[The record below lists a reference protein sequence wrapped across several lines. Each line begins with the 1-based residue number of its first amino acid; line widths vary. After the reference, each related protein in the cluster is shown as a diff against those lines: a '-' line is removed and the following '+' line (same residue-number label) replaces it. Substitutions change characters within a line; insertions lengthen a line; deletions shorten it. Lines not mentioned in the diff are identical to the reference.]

1 MFAGSTFKEQRDASR
16 ARIEFGEIVQ
26 ILDNSPAIHLFRIAQ
41 EALNNAIKHGHAKT
55 VVIALESSDG
65 VISLR
70 VSDDAHWIR
79 SNPVRI
85 ERDGIKYYAQSR
97 ANDRRSIG
105 GPAEL
110 SLGHDSCLHY

>member
-55 VVIALESSDG
+55 VVHRTG
-65 VISLR
+65 VQR
-70 VSDDAHWIR
+70 W
-79 SNPVRI
+79 
-85 ERDGIKYYAQSR
+85 
-97 ANDRRSIG
+97 
-105 GPAEL
+105 
-110 SLGHDSCLHY
+110 HYIVARE